1 MANVARDTLNMRIR
15 PEDRTLFDQ
24 AAKIQGK
31 TRTEFVLEAARRA
44 AEEAMLDRAIVR
56 VSAEA
61 YADFMRRLDEPVQAN
76 ERLKRTMRTKAPWE
90 RS

>member
-1 MANVARDTLNMRIR
+1 MPTAPRDTLNMRIK
-15 PEDRTLFDQ
+15 PEDRALFDH

-44 AEEAMLDRAIVR
+44 AEEAMLDRAVVR
-56 VSAEA
+56 VNAAA
-61 YADFMRRLDEPVQAN
+61 YADFVRRLDEPAQPN

-90 RS
+90 RP